1 MSDGNLGPALT
12 YPSPAGASEASF
24 AGVTASVSPVLRAAF
39 VSGRRRGGGSLE
51 PAEEVC
57 RQSTSLRLAVLGATQ
72 RGPLCAGS
80 EVRHADV

>member
-39 VSGRRRGGGSLE
+39 VSGRRRDGGPLEPAE

-57 RQSTSLRLAVLGATQ
+57 RQSTSLHLAVLGATQ
-72 RGPLCAGS
+72 RVS
-80 EVRHADV
+80 VRQL